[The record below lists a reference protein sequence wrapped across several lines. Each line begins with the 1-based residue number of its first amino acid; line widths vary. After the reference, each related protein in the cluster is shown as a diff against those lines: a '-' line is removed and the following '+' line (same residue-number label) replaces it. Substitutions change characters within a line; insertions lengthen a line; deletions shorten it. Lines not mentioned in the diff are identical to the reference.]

1 MLLAHYFKPSTLA
14 TSSGSFFKHLT
25 LYNYSDF
32 KLDIYIVQKG
42 YESLNDY
49 KLQSLVLSL
58 EQYYIFTFNST
69 LNTIKVAGIAPIA
82 ELTEKGK
89 ASITEN
95 NSTPVYIYDNGK
107 LVYICP
113 SAAQLKRET
122 GISRSTI
129 GVATANHLVY
139 GKFTITQNA
148 PSDIN
153 TTSTYLLA
161 TEGFIKQIQEARTAY
176 ANMPKAHLTP
186 ENLLASNTQK
196 NWYYCI

>member
-1 MLLAHYFKPSTLA
+1 MNLAVRLAYYFKPSIIA
-14 TSSGSFFKHLT
+14 TSTRKFFKHLA
-25 LYNYSDF
+25 LYKFTDF

-58 EQYYIFTFNST
+58 EKYYIFTFNST

-122 GISRSTI
+122 GISRS
-129 GVATANHLVY
+129 V
-139 GKFTITQNA
+139 
-148 PSDIN
+148 
-153 TTSTYLLA
+153 LLQLML
-161 TEGFIKQIQEARTAY
+161 II
-176 ANMPKAHLTP
+176 
-186 ENLLASNTQK
+186 
-196 NWYYCI
+196 